1 MLDYTKIIFIS
12 KTDTGRGP
20 LACEIMKKLL
30 GSDAGIES
38 KGLVVL
44 FPEPMNPKIVAIAAS
59 KGINLEGRVSVQ
71 LTEEDFDSKTLVL
84 TMDEKYKTV
93 IYDDYTNAVN
103 VYTVKEFVGDDGDME
118 NPYGGELM
126 DYGRVYENLEELAKK
141 IIEKLREE
149 DGNA

>member
-1 MLDYTKIIFIS
+1 MLDFTKIIFVS

-20 LACEIMKKLL
+20 LACEIMKKML
-30 GSDAGIES
+30 GSYAGIES
-38 KGLVVL
+38 RGLVVL
-44 FPEPMNPKIVAIAAS
+44 FPEPMNPKMVAIAAS
-59 KGINLEGRVSVQ
+59 KGINLEDRVSVQ

-103 VYTVKEFVGDDGDME
+103 VYTVKEFVGDDGDLE

-126 DYGRVYENLEELAKK
+126 DYGRVYENLEELTKK
-141 IIEKLREE
+141 VIEKLREE
-149 DGNA
+149 DSE

>member
-1 MLDYTKIIFIS
+1 MLDFTKIIFVS

-20 LACEIMKKLL
+20 LACEIMKKML
-30 GSDAGIES
+30 GSYAGIES
-38 KGLVVL
+38 RGLVVL
-44 FPEPMNPKIVAIAAS
+44 FPEPMNPKMVAIAAS
-59 KGINLEGRVSVQ
+59 KGINLEDRVSVQ

-103 VYTVKEFVGDDGDME
+103 VYTVKEFVGDDGDLE

-126 DYGRVYENLEELAKK
+126 DYGRVYENLEELTQKV
-141 IIEKLREE
+141 IERLREE
-149 DGNA
+149 DSE

>member
-1 MLDYTKIIFIS
+1 MLDFTKIIFVS

-20 LACEIMKKLL
+20 LACEIMKKML
-30 GSDAGIES
+30 GSYAGIES
-38 KGLVVL
+38 RGLVVL
-44 FPEPMNPKIVAIAAS
+44 FPEPMNPKMVAIAAS
-59 KGINLEGRVSVQ
+59 KGINLEDRVSVQ

-103 VYTVKEFVGDDGDME
+103 VYTVKEFVGDDGDLE

-126 DYGRVYENLEELAKK
+126 DYGRVYENLEELTKK
-141 IIEKLREE
+141 VIERLREE
-149 DGNA
+149 DSE

>member
-1 MLDYTKIIFIS
+1 MLDFTKIIFAS

-20 LACEIMKKLL
+20 LACEIMKKML
-30 GSDAGIES
+30 GSYAGIES
-38 KGLVVL
+38 RGLVVL
-44 FPEPMNPKIVAIAAS
+44 FPEPMNPKMVAIAAS
-59 KGINLEGRVSVQ
+59 KGINLEDRVSVQ

-103 VYTVKEFVGDDGDME
+103 VYTVKEFVGDDGDLE

-126 DYGRVYENLEELAKK
+126 DYGRVYENLEELTKK
-141 IIEKLREE
+141 VIERLREE
-149 DGNA
+149 DSE

>member
-1 MLDYTKIIFIS
+1 MLDFTKIIFVS

-20 LACEIMKKLL
+20 LACEIMKKML
-30 GSDAGIES
+30 GSYAGIES
-38 KGLVVL
+38 RGLVVL
-44 FPEPMNPKIVAIAAS
+44 FPEPMNPKMVAIAAS
-59 KGINLEGRVSVQ
+59 KGINLEDRGSVQ

-103 VYTVKEFVGDDGDME
+103 VYTVKEFVGDDGDLE

-126 DYGRVYENLEELAKK
+126 DYGRVYENLEELTKK
-141 IIEKLREE
+141 VIERLREE
-149 DGNA
+149 DSE